1 MFQHTAAR
9 RRLTHFE
16 FFHFDVLR
24 FQHTAARRRLTAHH
38 INRRLDQPF
47 QHTAARRRLMGSYI
61 VGGASGGVST
71 HSRPKAAETYIDET
85 GGFMIVSTHS
95 RPKAAD

>member
-1 MFQHTAAR
+1 
-9 RRLTHFE
+9 
-16 FFHFDVLR
+16 
-24 FQHTAARRRLTAHH
+24 
-38 INRRLDQPF
+38 
-47 QHTAARRRLMGSYI
+47 MGSYI

-95 RPKAAD
+95 RPKAADQSFTRTGQTGNCFNTQPPEGG